1 MYNLKEIIENTSDIK
16 LLYVEDNVQARIP
29 TLAVLSEFFTNIV
42 VAVDGKDGVTKY
54 NENKIDLIITDINMP
69 NLDGL
74 DMIEAIRKTNKD
86 IAILLLSA
94 YSDIEY
100 FRRSIQLGVDGYL
113 LKPIDMTQFL
123 ELMNK
128 IVEKIEIRQKLK
140 ENLNFLEQYQSVAN
154 QKSMISKTDLH
165 GIITYAN
172 DMFCSVSQYTRE
184 ELIGKNQ
191 NIVRHSDN
199 PSSLFKELWD
209 TIKVQKKA
217 WKGVLRNRAKDG
229 SSYYVDMLIQPIL
242 DLDGNILE
250 YIAMR
255 HDITTIMNSKRQ
267 FLDYITS
274 AKRPLVVQIKIELFD
289 NLQRYY
295 GFDFSLLVESKLS
308 VMLEEHMPKD
318 LSFEAFFALDNGD
331 FAFVKDCSMSD
342 NMQSTIIGIKK
353 FQQFINTLHV
363 QINSIN
369 YELAIIICVS
379 YANNVYENV
388 KYGMKQIVRN
398 KQNFLVTNDIA
409 QKVHKVADRNL
420 KILTKVKEAI
430 ENSRIIS
437 FFQPIVDNNG
447 VICKYESLVRLLE
460 SDDTV
465 MVPFLFLDVAKQG
478 KYYTQITSAVL
489 ENSFTALNKI
499 NCDVSINLSAIDM
512 ENEAIREDIYR
523 LLKTYGEEAKRI
535 TFELLEDEDMKDFDV
550 VKTFITKVK
559 SYGVKIAMDDFG
571 AGYSNYERLLDFQP
585 DIIKIDGSLVK
596 NIESS
601 KFSVSIVSSI
611 ILFAREQGLSVV
623 AEYVENENIFN
634 ILKELGVDYFQ
645 GYYFGKPALLDLE

>member
-86 IAILLLSA
+86 IEILLLSA

-523 LLKTYGEEAKRI
+523 LLKTYGKEAKRI

>member
-86 IAILLLSA
+86 IGILLLSA

-100 FRRSIQLGVDGYL
+100 FRRSIQLEVDGYL
-113 LKPIDMTQFL
+113 LKPIDITQFL

-128 IVEKIEIRQKLK
+128 IVEKIEIRQELK
-140 ENLNFLEQYQSVAN
+140 ENLNFLEQYQSIAN
-154 QKSMISKTDLH
+154 QKSMISKTDLR
-165 GIITYAN
+165 GVITYAN
-172 DMFCSVSQYTRE
+172 DMFCSVSQYSRE
-184 ELIGKNQ
+184 ELIGKDQ
-191 NIVRHSDN
+191 NIIRHADN
-199 PSSLFKELWD
+199 PSSLFKEIWN
-209 TIKVQKKA
+209 TIKVQKQT

-229 SSYYVDMLIQPIL
+229 SSYYIDAIIQPIL

-250 YIAMR
+250 YIAMY
-255 HDITTIMNSKRQ
+255 HDITTVMNSKRQ

-274 AKRPLVVQIKIELFD
+274 AKRPLVVQIKIESFD

-308 VMLEEHMPKD
+308 VLLEEHIPKD

-342 NMQSTIIGIKK
+342 NIQSTISGLKK
-353 FQQFINTLHV
+353 FQKFINTLHV

-409 QKVHKVADRNL
+409 QKVHKVADRNV

-430 ENSRIIS
+430 ENSKIIS

-489 ENSFTALNKI
+489 ENSFSALNKV

-523 LLKTYGEEAKRI
+523 LLTTHGKEAKRV
-535 TFELLEDEDMKDFDV
+535 TFELLEDEDVKDFDV

-601 KFSVSIVSSI
+601 KFSVSIVNSI
-611 ILFAREQGLSVV
+611 ILFAREQGLSVI

-645 GYYFGKPALLDLE
+645 GYYFGKPALLDSE

>member
-100 FRRSIQLGVDGYL
+100 FRRSIQLEVDGYL
-113 LKPIDMTQFL
+113 LKPIDITQFL

-128 IVEKIEIRQKLK
+128 IVEKIEIRQELK
-140 ENLNFLEQYQSVAN
+140 ENLNFLEQYQSIAN
-154 QKSMISKTDLH
+154 QKSMISKTDLR
-165 GIITYAN
+165 GVITYAN

-184 ELIGKNQ
+184 ELIGKDQ
-191 NIVRHSDN
+191 NIIRHADN
-199 PSSLFKELWD
+199 PSSLFKEIWN
-209 TIKVQKKA
+209 TIKVQKQT

-229 SSYYVDMLIQPIL
+229 SSYYIDAIIQPIL

-250 YIAMR
+250 YIAMY
-255 HDITTIMNSKRQ
+255 HDITTVMNSKRQ

-274 AKRPLVVQIKIELFD
+274 AKRPLVVQIKIESFD

-308 VMLEEHMPKD
+308 VLLEEHMPKD
-318 LSFEAFFALDNGD
+318 LSFKAFFALDNGN
-331 FAFVKDCSMSD
+331 FTFVKDCSMSD
-342 NMQSTIIGIKK
+342 NMQSTISGLKK

-369 YELAIIICVS
+369 YELAILICVS

-388 KYGMKQIVRN
+388 KYGMKQVVRN

-460 SDDTV
+460 SNDTV

-523 LLKTYGEEAKRI
+523 LLTTYGEQAKRV
-535 TFELLEDEDMKDFDV
+535 TFELLEDEDVKDFDV